1 MDRISAIIIDDE
13 KKSRMSLLQK
23 LQSYCPTVEIVGEAA
38 NGPAGKEL
46 IESLKPDLV
55 FLDIVMPRMNG
66 FEMIASL
73 SHRNFEIIF
82 TTAYSQYA
90 IQAIRY
96 SAFDY
101 LLKPVDIEDLRNAI
115 QKIGLK
121 IAASDKE
128 ERLMVLLQNL
138 SNEKERSKRIV
149 IPTAEGLLFISVD
162 DIIHL
167 EASSNY
173 TFVYFLHEPRLVAC
187 RTLKEFEEMLPDSIF
202 FRIHHSHIININA
215 IKKITRDEGNRV
227 ELTNG
232 NVVDISRRRKDE
244 FLKMLGQ

>member
-1 MDRISAIIIDDE
+1 MERISAIIIDDE
-13 KKSRMSLLQK
+13 KKSRTSLLQK
-23 LQSYCPTVEIVGEAA
+23 LQDYCPVVEIVGEAG
-38 NGPAGKEL
+38 NGSAGKEL
-46 IESLKPDLV
+46 IESLNPDLV

-73 SHRNFEIIF
+73 SHRGFEIIF
-82 TTAYSQYA
+82 TTAYNQYA
-90 IQAIRY
+90 IQAIRC

-101 LLKPVDIEDLRNAI
+101 LLKPVDIEDLRNAV
-115 QKIGLK
+115 QKISVK
-121 IAASDKE
+121 IATSGTE
-128 ERLMVLLQNL
+128 ERLKVLLQNL
-138 SNEKERSKRIV
+138 SNEKQRSKRIV
-149 IPTAEGLLFISVD
+149 IPVTEGLLYINVD

-187 RTLKEFEEMLPDSIF
+187 RTLKEFEEMLPALVF

-215 IKKITRDEGNRV
+215 IKKITKEEGSRV